1 MILFSDN
8 LDQIL
13 AKTEELQAKYLK
25 KPISFLIAKKGE
37 QAEFESQAG
46 IESWPSTLMMYCKG
60 KKLLRLDGMDF
71 A

>member
-46 IESWPSTLMMYCKG
+46 I
-60 KKLLRLDGMDF
+60 
-71 A
+71 